1 MPGSLDSRC
10 HWNDITE
17 SKAVIPANAEIH
29 ESRDN
34 SSRFPATSP
43 GHGTDTPPTPVTDR
57 IEKLLFARRRLVLA
71 AFVLATLAMGWI
83 ATGLRVDAGFT
94 KLVPVEHEYMQT
106 FLQYREEFGGAD
118 RVVIAV
124 MARDGDMFTPEFFT
138 ALREVTDATFFLP
151 GVDRAQVF
159 SILTPNVRYIEVVE
173 DGIAAGNVL
182 PADFEPTETGF
193 ARVRENIIKAGIV
206 GRLVANDFTGAIVA
220 AKLQEFHPNTGERLD
235 YIDVAHELE
244 RIRREAGADS
254 NVDVHVDLHVIGFA
268 KMVGDIA
275 AGAIRVMTFFGIA
288 LLITALFVYAYTR
301 SIRLTLP
308 PLVCSLVAVVWQLG
322 GLTALG
328 FGVDPMS
335 ILVPFLVFAIG
346 VSHGVQMVSSVRA
359 EVAGGASG
367 LDAARASFRRL
378 LLPGAVAL
386 ASDSVGFITISFIE
400 VQVIKEIAVTASLGV
415 AAIILTNLA
424 LLPVLLS
431 WVEPDDEQR
440 RTARAHDRL
449 LQPMWSRIARVARR
463 GPAAVVIA
471 VSLVLLAAGAHFALQ
486 VRVGDE
492 HRGVP
497 ELRADSVYNLDSA
510 VITDRFE
517 IGVDVLSVIAE
528 TEKDGCIDF
537 EVMST
542 LDDFEWRMR
551 NVEGVQSVLGL
562 AGVARNINASW
573 NEGNL
578 KWRTLPRNRYSL
590 VQAVSP
596 VPTSSGLL
604 NLDCSVMPVSIYTTD
619 HKAET
624 IERVVDAVKEFN
636 AANRNERIAFRLAS
650 GNVGVMAATNEEVE
664 ASQFP
669 ILAYVYGAVIVL
681 CLLSFRSIS
690 ATVCIIVPLAVV
702 SLLAYALMALLQI
715 GLKVS
720 TLPVVALGVGIGVDY
735 GIYIYGRLRTHL
747 EQGLDFAAAY
757 ERTLATTG
765 AGVVLTGL
773 TLAAGVATWIVAPL
787 KFQADMGTVL
797 TFMFLVNMVGAV
809 VLLPAL
815 GAWLVRPGKAQGS

>member
-1 MPGSLDSRC
+1 MTARL
-10 HWNDITE
+10 E
-17 SKAVIPANAEIH
+17 A
-29 ESRDN
+29 
-34 SSRFPATSP
+34 
-43 GHGTDTPPTPVTDR
+43 
-57 IEKLLFARRRLVLA
+57 LLFARRRVVIA
-71 AFVLATLAMGWI
+71 VFAIVTLAMGWS
-83 ATGLRVDAGFT
+83 ATGMRVDAGFT
-94 KLVPVEHEYMQT
+94 KLVPLEHEYMRT
-106 FLQYREEFGGAD
+106 FLEYRNEFGGAD

-124 MARDGDMFTPEFFT
+124 MARNGDMFTPEFFSV
-138 ALREVTDATFFLP
+138 LREVTDATFFLP
-151 GVDRAQVF
+151 GVDRTQVF
-159 SILTPNVRYIEVVE
+159 SILTPNVRFIEVVE
-173 DGIAAGNVL
+173 DGIAAGDVL
-182 PADFEPTETGF
+182 PVDFEPTEAGF

-206 GRLVANDFTGAIVA
+206 GRLVANDFSGAIVS

-235 YIDVAHELE
+235 YIEVAQELE
-244 RIRREAGADS
+244 RIRREAGGVDS
-254 NVDVHVDLHVIGFA
+254 GVDVHVDLHVIGFA
-268 KMVGDIA
+268 KMVGDIT
-275 AGAIRVMTFFGIA
+275 AGAVRVMTFFGIA
-288 LLITALFVYAYTR
+288 FLITALFVYAYTR
-301 SIRLTLP
+301 SIRLTAA
-308 PLVCSLVAVVWQLG
+308 PLACSLVAVIWQLG

-359 EVAGGASG
+359 EVGAGASG
-367 LDAARASFRRL
+367 VDAARASFRRL

-400 VQVIKEIAVTASLGV
+400 VRVIQEIAVTASLGV

-431 WVEPDDEQR
+431 YFEADENERRAVRARDDFMR
-440 RTARAHDRL
+440 PLWARVAG
-449 LQPMWSRIARVARR
+449 VARR
-463 GPAAVVIA
+463 GPAAAVIA
-471 VSLVLLAAGAHFALQ
+471 VSVLLLAAGARFAPQ

-497 ELRADSVYNLDSA
+497 ELRPESAYNLDSA
-510 VITDRFE
+510 VITDRFQ
-517 IGVDVLSVIAE
+517 IGVDVLTVIAE
-528 TEKDGCIDF
+528 TVEEGCIDY
-537 EVMST
+537 EVMSI
-542 LDDFEWRMR
+542 LDEFEWRMR
-551 NVEGVQSVLGL
+551 NVEGVQSVAGL

-573 NEGNL
+573 NEGSL
-578 KWRTLPRNRYSL
+578 KWRTLPRNQYTL

-604 NLDCSVMPVSIYTTD
+604 NLDCSVMPVSIYTVD

-636 AANRNERIAFRLAS
+636 STNSTERIDFRLAS

-669 ILAYVYGAVIVL
+669 IIGYVYAAVIVL
-681 CLLSFRSIS
+681 CLLSFRSVA
-690 ATVCIIVPLAVV
+690 ATVCIVVPLAAV

-735 GIYIYGRLRTHL
+735 GIYIYGRLRIHL
-747 EQGLDFAAAY
+747 EQGLGFAEAY

-797 TFMFLVNMVGAV
+797 TFMFLVNMAGAV
-809 VLLPAL
+809 LLLPAL
-815 GAWLVRPGKAQGS
+815 GAWLVRPRAAGTTPRP

>member
-1 MPGSLDSRC
+1 M
-10 HWNDITE
+10 
-17 SKAVIPANAEIH
+17 
-29 ESRDN
+29 
-34 SSRFPATSP
+34 TS
-43 GHGTDTPPTPVTDR
+43 R
-57 IEKLLFARRRLVLA
+57 IEQLLFDRRRLVLA
-71 AFVLATLAMGWI
+71 AFLLVTLVMGWQV
-83 ATGLRVDAGFT
+83 TGLRVDAGFT

-106 FLQYREEFGGAD
+106 FLEYREEFGGAD
-118 RVVIAV
+118 RVLIAV
-124 MARDGDMFTPEFFT
+124 MARDGDMFTPEFFA
-138 ALREVTDATFFLP
+138 ALREVTGATFFLP
-151 GVDRAQVF
+151 GVDRSQVY
-159 SILTPNVRYIEVVE
+159 SILTPNVRFIEVVE

-182 PADFEPTETGF
+182 PDDFEPTEAGF

-235 YIDVAHELE
+235 YIEVAHELE
-244 RIRREAGADS
+244 RIRSEASAGAE
-254 NVDVHVDLHVIGFA
+254 VDVQVDLHVIGFA
-268 KMVGDIA
+268 KMVGDVA
-275 AGAIRVMTFFGIA
+275 DGAIRVIAFFAIA
-288 LLITALFVYAYTR
+288 FLITALFVYAYTR
-301 SIRLTLP
+301 SVRLTLP
-308 PLVCSLVAVVWQLG
+308 PLACSLIAVLWQLG
-322 GLTALG
+322 ALSAFG

-346 VSHGVQMVSSVRA
+346 VSHGVQMVNSVRS
-359 EVAGGASG
+359 EVAGGATG
-367 LDAARASFRRL
+367 IDAARASFRGL

-386 ASDSVGFITISFIE
+386 ASDSVGFITISLIE
-400 VQVIKEIAVTASLGV
+400 VQVIKEIAITASLGV

-431 WVEPDDEQR
+431 YFEPHDADR
-440 RTARAHDRL
+440 RASQARDKFLR
-449 LQPMWSRIARVARR
+449 PIWSRLARLAHR
-463 GPAAVVIA
+463 GPAAVVISA
-471 VSLVLLAAGAHFALQ
+471 AAALLVFGASYAPQ

-492 HRGVP
+492 HRGAP

-510 VITDRFE
+510 VVTDRFE
-517 IGVDVLSVIAE
+517 IGVDVLTVIAE
-528 TEKDGCIDF
+528 TVQEGCIDF
-537 EVMST
+537 DVMRT
-542 LDDFEWRMR
+542 LDDFEWQLR
-551 NVEGVQSVLGL
+551 NVQGVQSVRGL
-562 AGVARNINASW
+562 AGVARTISANW
-573 NEGNL
+573 NEGSL
-578 KWRTLPRNRYSL
+578 KWHTLPRNHYML
-590 VQAVSP
+590 VQSVSP

-604 NLDCSVMPVSIYTTD
+604 NLDCSVMPVSIYTAD

-624 IERVVDAVKEFN
+624 IVRVVDAVKAFN
-636 AANRNERIAFRLAS
+636 AANSNERITFRLAS

-669 ILAYVYGAVIVL
+669 ILAYVYAAVIVL
-681 CLLSFRSIS
+681 CLLSFRSLA
-690 ATVCIIVPLAVV
+690 ATVCIVVPLAVV
-702 SLLAYALMALLQI
+702 SLLAYALMALLEI

-735 GIYIYGRLRTHL
+735 GIYIYGRLRIHL
-747 EQGLDFAAAY
+747 KQGLDFATAY

-815 GAWLVRPGKAQGS
+815 GAWLVRPGKAATPRR

>member
-1 MPGSLDSRC
+1 MTA
-10 HWNDITE
+10 H
-17 SKAVIPANAEIH
+17 
-29 ESRDN
+29 
-34 SSRFPATSP
+34 
-43 GHGTDTPPTPVTDR
+43 
-57 IEKLLFARRRLVLA
+57 IERLLFARRPLVLA
-71 AFVLATLAMGWI
+71 VFVLATLAMGWL
-83 ATGLRVDAGFT
+83 ASGLRVDAGFT
-94 KLVPVEHEYMQT
+94 KLVPVKHEYMRT
-106 FLQYREEFGGAD
+106 FLEYREEFGGAD
-118 RVVIAV
+118 RVLIAV
-124 MARDGDMFTPEFFT
+124 MARDGDMFTPGFFA
-138 ALREVTDATFFLP
+138 ALRKVTDEMFFLP

-182 PADFEPTETGF
+182 PLDFEPTEAGF

-220 AKLQEFHPNTGERLD
+220 AKLQEFHPNSGERLD
-235 YIDVAHELE
+235 YIEVADELE
-244 RIRREAGADS
+244 RIRREASADAA
-254 NVDVHVDLHVIGFA
+254 VDVHVDLHIIGFA

-275 AGAIRVMTFFGIA
+275 DGAIRVMAFFGLA
-288 LLITALFVYAYTR
+288 FLITALFVYAYTR
-301 SIRLTLP
+301 SVRLTAP
-308 PLVCSLVAVVWQLG
+308 PLACSLIAVVWQLG

-359 EVAGGASG
+359 EVADGATG

-378 LLPGAVAL
+378 LLPGTVAL
-386 ASDSVGFITISFIE
+386 ASDSAGFITISHIE
-400 VQVIKEIAVTASLGV
+400 VQVIREIAVTASLGV

-431 WVEPDDEQR
+431 YVELDEEHR
-440 RTARAHDRL
+440 RAARSRDGL
-449 LQPMWSRIARVARR
+449 LRPVWMRIARLAHRR
-463 GPAAVVIA
+463 PAAAVIVVA
-471 VSLVLLAAGAHFALQ
+471 AVLLAVGWDYARQ
-486 VRVGDE
+486 VQVGDE
-492 HRGVP
+492 HQGVP
-497 ELRADSVYNLDSA
+497 ELRADSVYNLDSS

-517 IGVDVLSVIAE
+517 IGVDVLTVISE
-528 TEKDGCIDF
+528 TVTEGCIDY
-537 EVMST
+537 EVMRT
-542 LDDFEWRMR
+542 LDDFEWRLR
-551 NVEGVQSVLGL
+551 NVDGVQSVLGL
-562 AGVARNINASW
+562 AGVARTINASW
-573 NEGNL
+573 NEGSL
-578 KWRTLPRNRYSL
+578 KWRTLPRNHYML

-604 NLDCSVMPVSIYTTD
+604 NLDCSVMPVSIFTTD

-624 IERVVDAVKEFN
+624 IERVVDAVKEFD
-636 AANRNERIAFRLAS
+636 AANTNERITFRLAS

-669 ILAYVYGAVIVL
+669 ILAYVYVAVIAL
-681 CLLSFRSIS
+681 CLVSFRSVA
-690 ATVCIIVPLAVV
+690 ATACIVVPLAVV
-702 SLLAYALMALLQI
+702 SLLAYALMALLEI

-747 EQGLDFAAAY
+747 AEGLDFAAAY
-757 ERTLATTG
+757 ERALATSG

-773 TLAAGVATWIVAPL
+773 TLAAGVATWTVAPL

-815 GAWLVRPGKAQGS
+815 GAWLFRPGKAKSP

>member
-1 MPGSLDSRC
+1 MT
-10 HWNDITE
+10 N
-17 SKAVIPANAEIH
+17 
-29 ESRDN
+29 
-34 SSRFPATSP
+34 
-43 GHGTDTPPTPVTDR
+43 R
-57 IEKLLFARRRLVLA
+57 IEKLLFAHRRLVLA
-71 AFVLATLAMGWI
+71 AFLLVTLAMGWL
-83 ATGLRVDAGFT
+83 ATGLEVDAGFT
-94 KLVPVEHEYMQT
+94 KLVPVEHEYMRT
-106 FLQYREEFGGAD
+106 FLEYRDEFGGAD

-124 MARDGDMFTPEFFT
+124 MARRGDMFTPEFF
-138 ALREVTDATFFLP
+138 AVLREVTDATFFLP
-151 GVDRAQVF
+151 GVDRTQVF
-159 SILTPNVRYIEVVE
+159 SILTPNVRFIEVVE
-173 DGIAAGNVL
+173 DGITAGNVL
-182 PADFEPTETGF
+182 PANFEPTEAGF

-206 GRLVANDFTGAIVA
+206 GRLVANDFTGAIVS

-235 YIDVAHELE
+235 YLEVARELE
-244 RIRREAGADS
+244 RIRREAGAGPDVDMDV
-254 NVDVHVDLHVIGFA
+254 NVRVDLHVIGFA
-268 KMVGDIA
+268 KMVGDVA
-275 AGAIRVMTFFGIA
+275 AGALRVMAFFGVA
-288 LLITALFVYAYTR
+288 FLITALFIYVYTR
-301 SIRLTLP
+301 SVRLTAP
-308 PLVCSLVAVVWQLG
+308 PLACSLIAVIWQLG

-386 ASDSVGFITISFIE
+386 ASDCVGFITISHIE
-400 VQVIKEIAVTASLGV
+400 VQVIQEIAITASLGV

-431 WVEPDDEQR
+431 YFEADEEQQRAMRARDD
-440 RTARAHDRL
+440 L
-449 LQPMWSRIARVARR
+449 LRQMWSCIARVARR
-463 GPAAVVIA
+463 GPAAVAIGVA
-471 VSLVLLAAGAHFALQ
+471 VVLLAAGARFAPQ

-497 ELRADSVYNLDSA
+497 ELRADSIYNLDSA

-517 IGVDVLSVIAE
+517 IGVDVLTVIAE
-528 TEKDGCIDF
+528 TVAEGCIDY
-537 EVMST
+537 EVMRT

-551 NVEGVQSVLGL
+551 NVDGVQSVLGL
-562 AGVARNINASW
+562 AGVAGNINASW
-573 NEGNL
+573 NEGSL
-578 KWRTLPRNRYSL
+578 KWRTLPRNHYTL

-604 NLDCSVMPVSIYTTD
+604 NPDCSVMPVSIYTTD

-624 IERVVDAVKEFN
+624 IERIVDAVNDFN
-636 AANRNERIAFRLAS
+636 AANRNERITFRLAS

-669 ILAYVYGAVIVL
+669 ILGYVYAAVIAL
-681 CLLSFRSIS
+681 CLLSFRSVA
-690 ATVCIIVPLAVV
+690 ATVCIIVPLAAV
-702 SLLAYALMALLQI
+702 SLLAYALMALLEI

-747 EQGLDFAAAY
+747 QQGLDFAAAY
-757 ERTLATTG
+757 ERTLATAG

-815 GAWLVRPGKAQGS
+815 GAWLVGPGKAKTPQP

>member
-1 MPGSLDSRC
+1 M
-10 HWNDITE
+10 
-17 SKAVIPANAEIH
+17 
-29 ESRDN
+29 
-34 SSRFPATSP
+34 
-43 GHGTDTPPTPVTDR
+43 TDR

-71 AFVLATLAMGWI
+71 AFVLATLAMGWL

-124 MARDGDMFTPEFFT
+124 MARDGDMFTPGFFT

-182 PADFEPTETGF
+182 PVDFEPTETGF

-220 AKLQEFHPNTGERLD
+220 AKLQEFHPNTGEQLD
-235 YIDVAHELE
+235 YIDVAQELE

-288 LLITALFVYAYTR
+288 FLITTLFVYAYTR

-308 PLVCSLVAVVWQLG
+308 PLVCSLVAVVWQIG

-431 WVEPDDEQR
+431 YFEPDDEQR
-440 RTARAHDRL
+440 RAARAHDRL

-471 VSLVLLAAGAHFALQ
+471 ISLVLLAAGAYFAPQ

-542 LDDFEWRMR
+542 LDDFEWHMR

-578 KWRTLPRNRYSL
+578 KWRTLPRNHYSL

-624 IERVVDAVKEFN
+624 IERAVDAVKEFN

-669 ILAYVYGAVIVL
+669 ILAYVYGAVTVL

-747 EQGLDFAAAY
+747 EHGLDFAAAY

-815 GAWLVRPGKAQGS
+815 GAWLVRPGQAQGP

>member
-1 MPGSLDSRC
+1 M
-10 HWNDITE
+10 
-17 SKAVIPANAEIH
+17 
-29 ESRDN
+29 
-34 SSRFPATSP
+34 
-43 GHGTDTPPTPVTDR
+43 TDR

-83 ATGLRVDAGFT
+83 ATGLRIDAGFT

-275 AGAIRVMTFFGIA
+275 AGAIRIMTFFGIA

-431 WVEPDDEQR
+431 WFEPDDEQR
-440 RTARAHDRL
+440 RAARAHDLL

-471 VSLVLLAAGAHFALQ
+471 VSLVLLAAGAHFAPQ

-578 KWRTLPRNRYSL
+578 KWRALPRNRYSL
-590 VQAVSP
+590 VQTVSP

-604 NLDCSVMPVSIYTTD
+604 NLDCSVMPVSIYTAD

-735 GIYIYGRLRTHL
+735 GIYIYGRLRTYL
-747 EQGLDFAAAY
+747 EQGLDFATAY

-815 GAWLVRPGKAQGS
+815 GAWLVKPGQAQGS

>member
-1 MPGSLDSRC
+1 MRIVSCQIQTYEKQQVTGSS
-10 HWNDITE
+10 IQAGT
-17 SKAVIPANAEIH
+17 H
-29 ESRDN
+29 ESRDS
-34 SSRFPATSP
+34 SSRFPARIP
-43 GHGTDTPPTPVTDR
+43 GQGTDNPHTPVTDR

-71 AFVLATLAMGWI
+71 AFVLATLAMGWL

-182 PADFEPTETGF
+182 PVDFEPTETGF

-288 LLITALFVYAYTR
+288 FLITALVVYAYTR

-431 WVEPDDEQR
+431 WFEPDDEQR
-440 RTARAHDRL
+440 RAARARDRL
-449 LQPMWSRIARVARR
+449 LQPMWSRIAQVARR

-471 VSLVLLAAGAHFALQ
+471 VSLVLLAAGAYFAPQ
-486 VRVGDE
+486 VQVGDE

-542 LDDFEWRMR
+542 LDDFEWHMR
-551 NVEGVQSVLGL
+551 NVQGVQSVLGL

-578 KWRTLPRNRYSL
+578 KWRTLPRNHYSL
-590 VQAVSP
+590 VQTVSP

-636 AANRNERIAFRLAS
+636 AANRNGRIAFRLAS

-690 ATVCIIVPLAVV
+690 ATICIIVPLAVV

-747 EQGLDFAAAY
+747 EEGLDFAAAY

-815 GAWLVRPGKAQGS
+815 GAWLVRPGRTKTGEA

>member
-1 MPGSLDSRC
+1 M
-10 HWNDITE
+10 T
-17 SKAVIPANAEIH
+17 A
-29 ESRDN
+29 
-34 SSRFPATSP
+34 
-43 GHGTDTPPTPVTDR
+43 R
-57 IEKLLFARRRLVLA
+57 IERLLFARRPLVLA
-71 AFVLATLAMGWI
+71 AFALVTLAMGWL

-94 KLVPVEHEYMQT
+94 KLVPAEHEYMRT
-106 FLQYREEFGGAD
+106 FLQYRDEFGGAD
-118 RVVIAV
+118 RVLIAV
-124 MARDGDMFTPEFFT
+124 MARDGDMFTPGFFA

-151 GVDRAQVF
+151 GVDRTQVH
-159 SILTPNVRYIEVVE
+159 SLLTPNVRFIEVVE

-182 PADFEPTETGF
+182 PVNFEPTEDGF

-206 GRLVANDFTGAIVA
+206 GRLVANDFSGAIVT

-235 YIDVAHELE
+235 YLVVAHELE
-244 RIRREAGADS
+244 RIRREAGAGAD
-254 NVDVHVDLHVIGFA
+254 VDLHVIGFA
-268 KMVGDIA
+268 KMVGDVA
-275 AGAIRVMTFFGIA
+275 DGAVRVMMFFGIA
-288 LLITALFVYAYTR
+288 FLITALFVYAYTR
-301 SIRLTLP
+301 SLRLTIP
-308 PLVCSLVAVVWQLG
+308 PLACSLIAVVWQLG
-322 GLTALG
+322 GVTALG

-359 EVAGGASG
+359 ETAGGASG
-367 LDAARASFRRL
+367 LDAARASVRRL
-378 LLPGAVAL
+378 LLPGTVAL
-386 ASDSVGFITISFIE
+386 ASDSVGFVTISLIE
-400 VQVIKEIAVTASLGV
+400 VQVIKEIAITASLGV

-431 WVEPDDEQR
+431 YFEADDAQR
-440 RTARAHDRL
+440 RAARERDNL
-449 LQPMWSRIARVARR
+449 LQPLWSRVARLAHR
-463 GPAAVVIA
+463 GPAAVVIGVA
-471 VSLVLLAAGAHFALQ
+471 VVLLGAGAHFAPQ

-497 ELRADSVYNLDSA
+497 ELRADSVYNVDSA
-510 VITDRFE
+510 VITDRFD
-517 IGVDVLSVIAE
+517 IGVDVLTVIAE
-528 TEKDGCIDF
+528 TVEEGCIDH

-542 LDDFEWRMR
+542 LDAFEWHVR
-551 NVEGVQSVLGL
+551 NVDGVQSVRGL
-562 AGVARNINASW
+562 AGTASGINAMW
-573 NEGNL
+573 NEGSL
-578 KWRTLPRNRYSL
+578 KWRTLPRNHYML
-590 VQAVSP
+590 VQSVAP

-604 NLDCSVMPVSIYTTD
+604 NLDCSVMPVSIYTAD

-636 AANRNERIAFRLAS
+636 SANPERRITFRLAS
-650 GNVGVMAATNEEVE
+650 GNVGVMAATNEEVD

-669 ILAYVYGAVIVL
+669 ILAYVYAAVIVL
-681 CLLSFRSIS
+681 CLLSFRSVT
-690 ATVCIIVPLAVV
+690 ATVCIIVPLALV
-702 SLLAYALMALLQI
+702 SLLAYALMALLEI

-735 GIYIYGRLRTHL
+735 GIYIYGRLRAYL
-747 EQGLDFAAAY
+747 AQGLDFAAAY

-815 GAWLVRPGKAQGS
+815 GAWLVRPGKSKPARR